1 MAKLSRSELND
12 LKARL
17 PDYMARHGVTVT
29 AKKNIHC
36 ISGNHTDKNPSMSYN
51 PNGHYLHCFACDAS
65 YDIYAACEQ
74 MEGLAKSQGVNRIKE
89 IFNVGQKQD
98 FNQTNPNQ
106 IQQPKQSET
115 KIHPLSQTKA
125 SSMTQAS
132 QPQSPTYKDFSNIVE
147 RAHANLSSSEYHRK
161 RGISDEVAK
170 RFKLGYISSSGMKEA
185 LIIPLKRLDGTYSYQ
200 QRNTDP
206 EAPKEKRH
214 YKPSSSIG
222 GTSEIFNQEV
232 IGNTDKPIFIVEGAL
247 DALSIIQAGGEAVA
261 LNGVGSSKLL
271 ELLQH
276 HKGKNTLVLSLDND
290 EPGRN
295 AQAKLREEILA
306 LYASPDGKE
315 TTAPVYEINLCYSNP
330 KLKDANEV
338 LTASPDQFTKF
349 ITNLKD
355 EKTVRRVAY
364 KIRTVEADLL
374 DFVGYVNTTRPPAKS
389 TGFKLLD
396 APLRGGFREGLICI
410 GGISS
415 LGKTTLALQI
425 MDNFAKAGHDVL
437 VFSLEMGRHELRAKS
452 IARESYE
459 LDERYALTTI
469 EVLDKQLRDQLM
481 PEKQAN
487 FMRALNNYYD
497 YARNIHIHEAVGKFT
512 VNDVK
517 KIVDEH
523 IEATGKVPVVL
534 VDYLQ
539 ILQPAEK
546 NLNDKAKVSYDVL
559 MLKQLSRDKHTPVV
573 VISSFNRDSYKA
585 EASFS
590 SFKESGE
597 IEYSADVLFGL
608 QLTALRTGRDI
619 QEALEEAYREIDVK
633 ILKNRN
639 GTLGF
644 ASFKAKLAHNYFR
657 EMTVDE
663 IEEIKTIMSKRKMNE
678 NKSSKKLNTKDW

>member
-1 MAKLSRSELND
+1 MAKLSQSEINA

-17 PDYMARHGVTVT
+17 PEYMARYGLTLT
-29 AKKNIHC
+29 AKKNIPC
-36 ISGNHTDKNPSMSYN
+36 ISGSHTDKNPSMSYN
-51 PNGHYLHCFACDAS
+51 PNGHYLKCFSCDAS
-65 YDIYAACEQ
+65 YDIFAACEHL
-74 MEGLAKSQGVNRIKE
+74 EGLPKGQGVNRIKE

-98 FNQTNPNQ
+98 FNQTNTNM
-106 IQQPKQSET
+106 QQPKQ
-115 KIHPLSQTKA
+115 PQPP
-125 SSMTQAS
+125 S
-132 QPQSPTYKDFSNIVE
+132 QPMTEALQPIAETPAPTYKDFSDLVAQ
-147 RAHANLSSSEYHRK
+147 AHSQLSTGSYHLV
-161 RGISDEVAK
+161 RGISQATAEK
-170 RFKLGYISSSGMKEA
+170 FKLGYVRNANGMTQA
-185 LIIPLKRLDGTYSYQ
+185 LVIPLKRLDGTYSYQ

-214 YKPSSSIG
+214 YKPSASMG
-222 GTSEIFNQEV
+222 GTGELFNQEV
-232 IGNTDKPIFIVEGAL
+232 IGNTDKPIFIVEGSL

-271 ELLQH
+271 ELVSK

-290 EPGRN
+290 EAGRN
-295 AQAKLREEILA
+295 AQAKLKEELLA
-306 LYASPDGKE
+306 LYATPDGQK
-315 TTAPVYEINLCYSNP
+315 TTAPVYELNLCYNNP
-330 KLKDANEV
+330 KLKDANE
-338 LTASPDQFTKF
+338 LSTANPDNFKAF
-349 ITNLKD
+349 ISQMKD
-355 EKTVRRVAY
+355 EAAVKRITY

-374 DFVGYVNTTRPPAKS
+374 NFEEYIDTHRPPAKP

-396 APLRGGFREGLICI
+396 TPLRGGFREGLICI

-425 MDNFAKAGHDVL
+425 MDNFAQQGHDVL
-437 VFSLEMGRHELRAKS
+437 IFSLEMGRHELRAKS
-452 IARESYE
+452 IARESYL
-459 LDERYALTTI
+459 LDSRYAVSTV

-481 PEKQAN
+481 PEQQDNVKKAIN
-487 FMRALNNYYD
+487 KYYS
-497 YARNIHIHEAVGKFT
+497 YARHVHIHEAVGKFT

-517 KIVDEH
+517 SIVEEH
-523 IEATGKVPVVL
+523 IEATGRTPVVM

-573 VISSFNRDSYKA
+573 VVSSFNRDSYKA

-597 IEYSADVLFGL
+597 IEYSADVLLGL

-639 GTLGF
+639 GTLGI
-644 ASFKAKLAHNYFR
+644 ASFKARLAHNHFR
-657 EMTVDE
+657 EMDKDE
-663 IEEIKTIMSKRKMNE
+663 LDEVRATIQNKERREEAKK
-678 NKSSKKLNTKDW
+678 NKAKSY